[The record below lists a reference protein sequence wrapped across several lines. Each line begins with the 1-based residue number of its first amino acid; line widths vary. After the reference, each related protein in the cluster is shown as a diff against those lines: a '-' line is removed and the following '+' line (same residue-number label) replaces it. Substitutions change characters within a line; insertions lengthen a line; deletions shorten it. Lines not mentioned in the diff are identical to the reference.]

1 MTTSVVTGGVGFV
14 GQHLVEGL
22 RARGDSVR
30 VLDIADESPFGD
42 DVDYRRVDI
51 TDADAVDAALEGADV
66 VFHNAS
72 LVHTAQ
78 NRIAQVWA
86 VNRDGAQ
93 HVIDGCKHQ
102 GVKRLVYIS
111 SGSVVYDG
119 KDIRDGDESMPY
131 ATTSQAPYADSKIE
145 AEKLTL
151 AANGSGEEGGLL
163 TCAIRPHVIFGPGDA
178 RFMPAVLRNAKA
190 GRLKFQVGRG
200 EWLSDYTYISNLV
213 DALLLADEKLVPG
226 SAVAGSAYFITNGEP
241 MPFWGFVKD
250 VLARLSFPP
259 IRYKVP
265 HQLVY
270 GIAAVKES
278 VDTLRGGK
286 LNSEDG
292 LTRFAIRYMCTH
304 HYFDI
309 TKARR
314 ELGYD
319 PKVSMSEGIEKT
331 CAHLEAVGAV

>member
-14 GQHLVEGL
+14 GKHLVEAL
-22 RARGDSVR
+22 RARGDTVR
-30 VLDIADESPFGD
+30 VLDIVETSPFAA

-51 TDADAVDAALEGADV
+51 TNASEVNAALEGADV

-72 LVHTAQ
+72 LVHTSK
-78 NRIAQVWA
+78 NRIAEVWA
-86 VNRDGAQ
+86 VNRDGAR
-93 HVIDGCKHQ
+93 HVIDGCREQ
-102 GVKRLVYIS
+102 GVTKLIYVS

-119 KDIRDGDESMPY
+119 KDIEAGDESMPY

-151 AANGSGEEGGLL
+151 AASGEGGLL
-163 TCAIRPHVIFGPGDA
+163 TCAIRPHVIFGPGDG

-190 GRLKFQVGRG
+190 GRLKVQVGRG
-200 EWLSDYTYISNLV
+200 TWLSDYTYISNLI
-213 DALLLADEKLVPG
+213 DAMLLADEKLVPG
-226 SAVAGSAYFITNGEP
+226 SPVAGSAYFITNGEP
-241 MPFWGFVKD
+241 MPFWDFVKQ

-259 IRYKVP
+259 IRYRAP

-270 GIAAVKES
+270 GIAAIKEGI
-278 VDTLRGGK
+278 DTLRGGT
-286 LNSEDG
+286 LNAENG
-292 LTRFAIRYMCTH
+292 LSRFAVRYMCTH

-309 TKARR
+309 NKARR

-319 PKVSMSEGIEKT
+319 PKVSMQEGIEKT